1 MKREIIV
8 LTHFSCILYGLIFL
22 GFIDANEF
30 NIKNLIQSY
39 ELFFYFITALS
50 VLVISIGFPEPKHQ
64 YTKARFYWEI
74 IANTL
79 LGIMLAYYGYFLC
92 ATILT
97 FIGYM
102 ISKHN
107 YFTEGKE

>member
-1 MKREIIV
+1 MKREIIG
-8 LTHFSCILYGLIFL
+8 LTHFSCVLDVLIFG
-22 GFIDANEF
+22 GFIAANEF

-50 VLVISIGFPEPKHQ
+50 VLVVSIGFPEPKHQ

-107 YFTEGKE
+107 YFTEGKD